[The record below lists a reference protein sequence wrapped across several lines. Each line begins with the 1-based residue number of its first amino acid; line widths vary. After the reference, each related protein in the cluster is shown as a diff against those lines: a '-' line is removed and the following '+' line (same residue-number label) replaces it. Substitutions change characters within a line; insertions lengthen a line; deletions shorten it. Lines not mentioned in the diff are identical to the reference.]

1 MSYYCIVSAAHFLSK
16 PYLQVIKLIIIFQLR
31 MFGMEASSVQPY
43 TPATLVTDSPT
54 PLLQV
59 EKQEL
64 RLLLLVGLELLGLA
78 PDELP
83 GALPHSQLKRLALV
97 VNVDVVHCIGT
108 RGT

>member
-1 MSYYCIVSAAHFLSK
+1 M
-16 PYLQVIKLIIIFQLR
+16 QVIKLIIIFQLR
-31 MFGMEASSVQPY
+31 MFGMEASSVQSY
-43 TPATLVTDSPT
+43 TPCYIIVTDSPT